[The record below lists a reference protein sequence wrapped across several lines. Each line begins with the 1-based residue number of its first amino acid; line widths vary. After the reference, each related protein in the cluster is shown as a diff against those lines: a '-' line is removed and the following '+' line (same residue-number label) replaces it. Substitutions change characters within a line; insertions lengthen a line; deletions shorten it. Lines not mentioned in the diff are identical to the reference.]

1 MSLQQEYILHNIGS
15 TRIQE
20 TPPTWLLI
28 KSQLYFRGGIIA
40 FIGMIAP
47 VTKFTN
53 KLADPE
59 TQKFFGQDAQQH
71 MSLPPALCSY
81 QLAVTLCVQQ
91 ARSWSCWEKV
101 LLHHPCCACTHTHTH
116 THTVSHTHPIS
127 PRGYS
132 APVFLTRTRPLL
144 ESGSR
149 PFSGRSMALQYTDW
163 VTQDSNISAF
173 IRMEVSEHNRR

>member
-1 MSLQQEYILHNIGS
+1 
-15 TRIQE
+15 
-20 TPPTWLLI
+20 
-28 KSQLYFRGGIIA
+28 
-40 FIGMIAP
+40 MI

-71 MSLPPALCSY
+71 MSYPPRCVLISSASRFLCKKPAVGVAGRKCCCTIPAAL
-81 QLAVTLCVQQ
+81 A
-91 ARSWSCWEKV
+91 
-101 LLHHPCCACTHTHTH
+101 HTHTHTH
-116 THTVSHTHPIS
+116 THTHSVTHTSDFPAGIRSTCVPHKN
-127 PRGYS
+127 
-132 APVFLTRTRPLL
+132 TPLL